1 MLSLLFDE
9 AVPLGAEH
17 VALIEPTFES
27 WRVRARDL
35 LVQNVCP
42 QHVVWRGSTSWQTQ
56 LGYDRVTPRNV
67 REERDADTGALF
79 PLSQPKREIRGVPSS
94 FVKLAESVACHAD
107 DARWDALYRVLWRVT
122 HGEPSLLDV
131 VTDPDVHRL
140 VTMDRAVRRA
150 VHKMHAF
157 VRFRAVEAPAD
168 GDNAASGSSQTTYIA
183 WFEPAHP
190 VVQRASGLFVRRF
203 ASMRWSILTPIECA
217 HWDGTALQF
226 SPGVSR
232 ALAPSEDALE
242 ELWRTYYAHIF
253 NPARVCVATMQAEMP
268 KSYWRNLPEARLI
281 GSLTREAPARVRQ
294 MLTQLDQQPAAIP
307 IEMQSQNG
315 EVSVPRRQAPAVA
328 AHVTRDLDT
337 PGAWDIV
344 HDPGV
349 TAARARAHQARVP
362 YAAVVPPPD
371 ESAETNARESDCAST
386 PAATCD
392 EIVRIGTAS
401 WTDPTI
407 MQRGVFYPDNANT
420 AEHRLRYYASRYSMV
435 EVDSTYYVPPTRAMA
450 AAWCQHSPDN
460 FVFDI
465 KAFALMTG
473 HPSEPKRFPDWLRRL
488 IPSSVRERPRLYGS
502 DLSTSVLDEVW
513 VRFRSALGP
522 LHDAGKLGPILLQYP
537 RWFTPSRASADELRL
552 ARERLGDQAAA
563 VEFRNPEW
571 VTGRIAE
578 RTFALLE
585 KLNLTYVIVD
595 APQGTASSMPPVVR
609 TTTPNL
615 AVVRLHGRRAD
626 TWEAKHNV
634 VSERYR
640 YLYDHNELN
649 DWAKTID
656 LVKRQVRDN
665 WDTAPSINFPDMAK
679 AKQGVHVVFNN
690 CHANYGT
697 TNADEITALLQ
708 KFDRYRLRS

>member
-1 MLSLLFDE
+1 MSSLFDE
-9 AVPLGAEH
+9 VVPLGAEH
-17 VALIEPTFES
+17 VALIEPTFEA
-27 WRVRARDL
+27 WRLRAREL
-35 LVQNVCP
+35 LVQGVPP
-42 QHVVWRGSTSWQTQ
+42 QQVVWRSNTAVQTQ
-56 LGYDRVTPRNV
+56 LEYNRVTSARARGEHRTDTAVLCLLPV
-67 REERDADTGALF
+67 R
-79 PLSQPKREIRGVPSS
+79 KHEIRGVPSS

-107 DARWDALYRVLWRVT
+107 DARWGALYQVLWRIT
-122 HGEPSLLDV
+122 HGEASLLDV
-131 VTDPDVHRL
+131 VTDADVHRL
-140 VTMDRAVRRA
+140 VMMDRAVRRA

-157 VRFRAVEAPAD
+157 VRFRAVEAPVLA
-168 GDNAASGSSQTTYIA
+168 GSTTLGASQTTYIA

-203 ASMRWSILTPIECA
+203 ASMRWSILTPIQCA

-232 ALAPSEDALE
+232 AVAPSDDALE

-253 NPARVCVATMQAEMP
+253 NPARVSIATMQAEMP
-268 KSYWRNLPEARLI
+268 KSYWRNLPEAALI
-281 GSLTREAPARVRQ
+281 DSLTRDAPARVRR
-294 MLTQLDQQPAAIP
+294 MLSQVDEQPATLP
-307 IEMQSQNG
+307 LEMQSQVG
-315 EVSVPRRQAPAVA
+315 EVSIPRRQPPVVA
-328 AHVTRDLDT
+328 AQVTRDLDT
-337 PGAWDIV
+337 PGAWDVV

-349 TAARARAHQARVP
+349 TAARNRAHAAQVQDGSVEATTHDDVSTVVHLPQRAFATAGARGDV
-362 YAAVVPPPD
+362 
-371 ESAETNARESDCAST
+371 
-386 PAATCD
+386 
-392 EIVRIGTAS
+392 VRIGTAS

-407 MQRGVFYPDNANT
+407 LQRGVFYPDGVHT
-420 AEHRLRYYASRYSMV
+420 AEHRLRHYASLYSLV
-435 EVDSTYYVPPTRAMA
+435 EVDSTYYVPPTRAIA
-450 AAWCQHSPDN
+450 AAWCQNSPDN

-473 HPSEPKRFPDWLRRL
+473 HPAETKRFPDWLRRL
-488 IPSSVRERPRLYGS
+488 IPQSVREKSRLYAN
-502 DLSTSVLDEVW
+502 DLSATVLDEVW
-513 VRFRSALGP
+513 ARFQSALGP
-522 LHDAGKLGPILLQYP
+522 LRDAGKLGPILLQYP
-537 RWFTPSRASADELRL
+537 RWFTPSRTSADELRL

-595 APQGTASSMPPVVR
+595 APQGTASSMPPIVR
-609 TTTPNL
+609 TTTPHL
-615 AVVRLHGRRAD
+615 AVVRLHGRRTD

-640 YLYDHNELN
+640 YLYDHSELH
-649 DWAKTID
+649 DWASTID
-656 LVKRQVRDN
+656 LVKRQVRDS
-665 WDTAPSINFPDMAK
+665 WVTAPSVNFPDMAK

-697 TNADEITALLQ
+697 TNADEITALLR